1 MTKLNLGTTEND
13 IKALVK
19 TWYDVRGAW
28 SYAPIQRGMGVHGI
42 PDRVGCM
49 PVVVTQEMVGKTIG
63 LFVAVESKKPGRR
76 GEKNGGAEPAQMN
89 QLRGIVQAKG
99 VGALVDGTHDLD
111 WLTATIDEIR
121 LGRNRVSEV
130 LERRTGNARHD
141 G

>member
-1 MTKLNLGTTEND
+1 
-13 IKALVK
+13 
-19 TWYDVRGAW
+19 
-28 SYAPIQRGMGVHGI
+28 
-42 PDRVGCM
+42 
-49 PVVVTQEMVGKTIG
+49 MVGKTIG